1 MPSPPRPEPRIV
13 VPDDPYEAW
22 EPPRVPADLLVRK
35 GPLERAQIIAD
46 WNAAHSAPEPVRSIP
61 ASEFFSAPSP
71 FSSGA
76 TNLSE
81 GDIEHQ
87 LLERRFPSTGG
98 QVPEG
103 QQASFRDPS
112 LGTNVSPSGDGLGAQ
127 SNLATLYEQLYDDM
141 RTNAEDMWQRATAE
155 NDELIAAQQ
164 SYLDTLGGPADLSFY
179 DDQLTRALNHL
190 NQTEEQLLAGIT
202 EMQTLVEQGIVGAA
216 ERQMQMFG
224 ELEQVRG
231 ERLRLDEER
240 SRQQMMQIEAE
251 RVAAEQAWHGSIAE
265 GGVQRQTEHAQRQ
278 ADAAARLEGMGID
291 PSAMATDETAALL
304 EMQAERGDLF
314 SGRIEAAGAAE
325 AGYREQELSNM
336 FMGAN
341 RSLEDQLF
349 AGRAA
354 TGETEAQALQALS
367 EAVLGQQQ
375 LVAGTTAQGR
385 YEARESAEAGK
396 HAERGSAAQRA
407 SDAALAR
414 LGFAESKASDAL
426 AADASYYSA
435 LDEIDLQELL
445 GEIGLEDA
453 RLDALD
459 ANAATQVLYDRFTT
473 IFTGDDA
480 DENALS
486 ATIMIEAGYPQVA
499 MDLLNRDQQLAD
511 EEFQR
516 DIYTMMAAPL
526 FERIEERAGTGY
538 LRDPVT
544 GAPNYQMAGQFLQNE
559 VLTGFENQQG
569 ITWEDLKL
577 ANITGD
583 DVMNVLGD
591 YPELQHLPASDWPTF
606 VSWFISDFEG

>member
-1 MPSPPRPEPRIV
+1 M
-13 VPDDPYEAW
+13 
-22 EPPRVPADLLVRK
+22 
-35 GPLERAQIIAD
+35 
-46 WNAAHSAPEPVRSIP
+46 
-61 ASEFFSAPSP
+61 
-71 FSSGA
+71 
-76 TNLSE
+76 
-81 GDIEHQ
+81 
-87 LLERRFPSTGG
+87 
-98 QVPEG
+98 PEG
-103 QQASFRDPS
+103 QQASFRDPT
-112 LGTNVSPSGDGLGAQ
+112 LGTNVSPSGDGLGTK
-127 SNLATLYEQLYDDM
+127 SSLATLYEQLYDDM

-216 ERQMQMFG
+216 ERQMQMFA

-251 RVAAEQAWHGSIAE
+251 RVAEEQAWHGSIAE

-278 ADAAARLEGMGID
+278 ADAAARLQGMGID

-325 AGYREQELSNM
+325 AGYREQELSSM

-414 LGFAESKASDAL
+414 LGFAEGKASDAL

-473 IFTGDDA
+473 MFTGDDA

-486 ATIMIEAGYPQVA
+486 ATVMIEAGYPQVA

-538 LRDPVT
+538 LRHPST
-544 GAPNYQMAGQFLQNE
+544 GEPNYLMAGQFLQNE

-577 ANITGD
+577 ANITGE
-583 DVMNVLGD
+583 DVINVIND
-591 YPELQHLPASDWPTF
+591 YPELKMLPASDWPTF

>member
-1 MPSPPRPEPRIV
+1 MASPRKPEPRIV

-22 EPPRVPADLLVRK
+22 EPPRVPAELLLRK
-35 GPLERAQIIAD
+35 GPQERARITAE
-46 WNAAHSAPEPVRSIP
+46 WNAAHSAPEPVRTIP
-61 ASEFFSAPSP
+61 ANEFLSPSSP

-87 LLERRFPSTGG
+87 LLERKFPSTGG

-103 QQASFRDPS
+103 QRASFRDPT
-112 LGTNVSPSGDGLGAQ
+112 LGTNVLPSGDGLGAQ
-127 SNLATLYEQLYDDM
+127 SSLATLYEQLYDDM

-155 NDELIAAQQ
+155 NDDLIAAQQ

-216 ERQMQMFG
+216 ERQMQMFS

-240 SRQQMMQIEAE
+240 SKQQMMQIEAE

-314 SGRIEAAGAAE
+314 SGRIEAAGTAE

-385 YEARESAEAGK
+385 YEARESSEAGK

-414 LGFAESKASDAL
+414 LGFAEGKASDAF

-435 LDEIDLQELL
+435 LDEIDLEELL
-445 GEIGLEDA
+445 GEIGLENA

-459 ANAATQVLYDRFTT
+459 AGAATQVLYDRFTT

-480 DENALS
+480 DENAKS

-526 FERIEERAGTGY
+526 FERIEERAGTDL
-538 LRDPVT
+538 LRHPST
-544 GAPNYQMAGQFLQNE
+544 GEPNYLMAGQFLQNE

-569 ITWEDLKL
+569 VTWEDLKL

>member
-1 MPSPPRPEPRIV
+1 MASPPRPEPRIV

-22 EPPRVPADLLVRK
+22 EPPRVPAELLLRK
-35 GPLERAQIIAD
+35 GPQERARIIAEWD
-46 WNAAHSAPEPVRSIP
+46 AAHSAPEPVRTIP
-61 ASEFFSAPSP
+61 ADEFLSPPSP

-87 LLERRFPSTGG
+87 LLERKFPSTGG

-103 QQASFRDPS
+103 QQASFRDTT
-112 LGTNVSPSGDGLGAQ
+112 LGTNVSPSGDGLGTK
-127 SNLATLYEQLYDDM
+127 SSLATLYEQLYDDM

-278 ADAAARLEGMGID
+278 ADAAARLQGMGID

-325 AGYREQELSNM
+325 AGYREQELSSM

-414 LGFAESKASDAL
+414 LGFAEGKASDAL

-473 IFTGDDA
+473 MFTGDDA

-486 ATIMIEAGYPQVA
+486 ATVMIEAGYPQVA

-538 LRDPVT
+538 LRHPST
-544 GAPNYQMAGQFLQNE
+544 GEPNYLMAGQFLQNE

-577 ANITGD
+577 ANITGE
-583 DVMNVLGD
+583 DVINVIND
-591 YPELQHLPASDWPTF
+591 YPELKMLPASDWPTF